1 MSYEQCLSDAMRMY
15 RVENPTDRCKQLAQ
29 ATFKMKMKYA
39 ELRKEKENRTI
50 QMIERVPEKVAEKR
64 HVVHTCQA
72 VTLTGKPCGF
82 KAVCGNFCKKHQ
94 PKIKY

>member
-1 MSYEQCLSDAMRMY
+1 MSYEQCLADAMRMY
-15 RVENPTDRCKQLAQ
+15 RVETPTDRCKKLAH
-29 ATFKMKMKYA
+29 ATWKMKLKYA
-39 ELRKEKENRTI
+39 ELRKEKDSRTI
-50 QMIERVPEKVAEKR
+50 QMIDRVPEKAAEKR

-72 VTLTGKPCGF
+72 VTLAGKPCGF